1 MVNSFCYWIFLNI
14 GKFVFYSGVDPLDNS
29 NLCDILMLERALE
42 TEAHVSE
49 IVLDVR
55 IMILILN
62 HDNDPLS
69 WLWLICV
76 CVESWFMAP
85 SLILMDFLIKP
96 IQPFNFDNS
105 SPLTVPC
112 TLSLWVKNDKILL
125 QTSHGTHNGEHKV
138 TLD

>member
-1 MVNSFCYWIFLNI
+1 MGEFLFLLNI
-14 GKFVFYSGVDPLDNS
+14 GKFCIFSGVDPLDNS

-69 WLWLICV
+69 WL
-76 CVESWFMAP
+76 
-85 SLILMDFLIKP
+85 
-96 IQPFNFDNS
+96 
-105 SPLTVPC
+105 
-112 TLSLWVKNDKILL
+112 
-125 QTSHGTHNGEHKV
+125 
-138 TLD
+138 